1 MFKKLA
7 FLLLLL
13 PGLHAVAQKVEVKN
27 NVILLDGQPYAGIE
41 GDGCGFVDPQCQYY
55 LTPVGSE
62 KRLFVVKQ
70 VIFEDPMERK
80 ESNPTGRTLYL
91 QFVFTAAGTTDEIPF
106 PATLRLRALDV
117 ARKVAKARL
126 FQNGVFDEQA
136 AADFVTNNGT
146 PFGDRRRALNAPPT
160 IILNAPGRY

>member
-1 MFKKLA
+1 MFKKLC

-13 PGLHAVAQKVEVKN
+13 PGLRAVAQKIEVKN
-27 NVILLDGQPYAGIE
+27 NIVLLDGQPYAGIE

-62 KRLFVVKQ
+62 RRLFVVKQ
-70 VIFEDPMERK
+70 QIFEDPMERK

-91 QFVFTAAGTTDEIPF
+91 QFVFTAAGTTAEIPF
-106 PATLRLRALDV
+106 PATLHLRALDV
-117 ARKVAKARL
+117 ARKVVKARL
-126 FQNGVFDEQA
+126 LKDGTLDEQA

-146 PFGDRRRALNAPPT
+146 PFSDRRRALNAPPT
-160 IILNAPGRY
+160 ILVAPPGRY